1 MHDQQKLS
9 RREKDILAFICN
21 GYTNTDISRI
31 LKLSINTVK
40 AHTQHIYQKLD
51 VSNRTEA
58 AIWWQNETEE
68 KTSFSYPDLIFD
80 NDVEN
85 FIHDTTCPSDKD
97 FLTQLQS
104 KMIELL
110 SAKELFTIRSNI
122 QPDMDGY
129 LIHWHV
135 QEEKPSFIISVSLE
149 SYPKRQ
155 YIWKGHFSA
164 KKKIKSIQF
173 LSSQIVSSLTYQLI
187 EREIHNVLMA
197 PTDKTLYQNLILSFH
212 LLNQSTPESI
222 DQAKTTLDAILCI
235 SPNCIAALYNRSI
248 ASYLSILT
256 NNSQNLDAD
265 TAAIAMYCKKS
276 TQLCRN
282 HARSYYIRGLYLLL
296 QKKIPEGIH
305 MFEKSIAIDDS
316 FQGGYLILAQLY
328 TLIQNIPAAE
338 KNLAYA
344 LALCPEYKYKG
355 NNLLSIGMI
364 FLLLKKYE
372 KATRFLEENFCISE
386 NHPLELLLYA
396 CALHQSGNIVKAAEI
411 AKKVTITEAYL
422 QILLQFFDK
431 KSAISI
437 RNIIEQS
444 GIEIQKQ

>member
-1 MHDQQKLS
+1 MHDQQRLS
-9 RREKDILAFICN
+9 PREKDILAFICN

-58 AIWWQNETEE
+58 AIWWQNETAEE
-68 KTSFSYPDLIFD
+68 TSFSYPDLILGDSF
-80 NDVEN
+80 EH
-85 FIHDTTCPSDKD
+85 FIHDTNVPSDKD
-97 FLTQLQS
+97 FLTQLQA
-104 KMIELL
+104 KMTEML

-122 QPDMDGY
+122 QPNMDGY
-129 LIHWHV
+129 FIHWHIHD
-135 QEEKPSFIISVSLE
+135 ENNMFIISVSLE
-149 SYPKRQ
+149 TYPKRQ

-164 KKKIKSIQF
+164 KKKIKSVQF
-173 LSSQIVSSLTYQLI
+173 LSSQIAASLTYQLI

-197 PTDKTLYQNLILSFH
+197 PINKTLYQKLILSFH

-222 DQAKTTLDAILCI
+222 KLAKTTLDEILCI
-235 SPNCIAALYNRSI
+235 SPNCIAALYNRCI
-248 ASYLSILT
+248 ASYLSIIT
-256 NNSQNLDAD
+256 NNSETPAD
-265 TAAIAMYCKKS
+265 DMATIAMYCKKS

-282 HARSYYIRGLYLLL
+282 HPRSYYIRGLYLLL
-296 QKKIPEGIH
+296 QKKILEGIQ

-328 TLIQNIPAAE
+328 TLTQNTPEAE
-338 KNLAYA
+338 ESLTYA
-344 LALCPEYKYKG
+344 LSLCPEYKYKG

-364 FLLLKKYE
+364 FLLLKKYD

-396 CALHQSGNIVKAAEI
+396 CALHQSGNSIKANKI
-411 AKKVTITEAYL
+411 AKKVAITEGYL
-422 QILLQFFDK
+422 KILLQFFDK

-437 RNIIEQS
+437 RSIIEQS
-444 GIEIQKQ
+444 GIEIKK